1 MKLASILTPAAL
13 WIVTVTLCSAQMSTY
28 PAPPPL
34 APPSDNGAGD
44 FKTGSPFPP
53 AVGSPTVS
61 AVPPSSDT
69 PAPAPAAPAS
79 TPSTTPGV
87 PGVPATQT
95 APTTTAAGLSSMSAL
110 DDKTTLEAGD
120 TISFRVI
127 EDRDVPV
134 SRVVTDTGEV
144 DFPYIG
150 RVKVEGKTCHQVAVE
165 VKKLLEVDY
174 YKRATVI
181 VGLDLIIGQ
190 DKTKAKEMAWVVGQV
205 REVGP
210 LELTKVQPITVS
222 QAIMRAGG
230 FGEFADQRR
239 VKLIH
244 RSGQSATEGQP
255 ANLSKAKDFQLIDVK
270 SVFDGKSTSDPV
282 LTDGDYII
290 VPKQFVNF

>member
-1 MKLASILTPAAL
+1 MKTLSLLTPAAL
-13 WIVTVTLCSAQMSTY
+13 WIALITLGHAQMSTY

-34 APPSDNGAGD
+34 SPPSDQGSTMTQPGAAM
-44 FKTGSPFPP
+44 TTPASAPSP
-53 AVGSPTVS
+53 
-61 AVPPSSDT
+61 T
-69 PAPAPAAPAS
+69 PAPQPVATAGA
-79 TPSTTPGV
+79 TPNPTVPTT
-87 PGVPATQT
+87 TSS
-95 APTTTAAGLSSMSAL
+95 TTAAGLSSMAAL
-110 DDKTTLEAGD
+110 DDKATLGVGD

-134 SRVVTDTGEV
+134 TRVVTDTGEV

-150 RVKVEGKTCHQVAVE
+150 RVKVEGKTCHQVALE

-174 YKRATVI
+174 YKQATVI
-181 VGLDLIIGQ
+181 VGLDLILGQ
-190 DKTKAKEMAWVVGQV
+190 DKTKAKDYAWVVGQV

-244 RSGQSATEGQP
+244 RSAGEGQP
-255 ANLSKAKDFQLIDVK
+255 ANISKSKDFQLIDVK

-282 LTDGDYII
+282 LADGDYII